1 LKLFSRSTERL
12 IGVDVSS
19 AGVKL
24 VELSQSRSGLKLES
38 MAMTQVSR
46 DAIVENAIID
56 STAVSG
62 AIRAALD
69 IARPTSR
76 KVAFAVSGNAA
87 IIKVITLP
95 AMSEFD
101 LESQIEFEADEYI
114 PYDNDEVFLDF
125 QILGEL
131 PNDPEQMEVVLVA
144 CKREVIED
152 YQLVLKDAGLEAV
165 CVDCSVF
172 CLETAAELLQEQMLN
187 GGSQQEAVYAL
198 INIGTHLININILCN
213 GRSMFVRDQFFDG
226 QNLTEEIR
234 NACNT
239 SYEAAEGT
247 KTDNFSGISQN
258 ALTSFYE
265 GLGSELVRSLD
276 FYVSNHSDHPVQKIY
291 ISGNCSLIPGIDREM
306 SERLGIETSVLNP
319 FSVIRASDRKFDA
332 AYLQRVGPAMMV
344 PVGLALRSFDE

>member
-1 LKLFSRSTERL
+1 LKLFSRNAERL
-12 IGVDVSS
+12 IGVDVSP

-38 MAMTQVSR
+38 MAMTQIPR

-69 IARPTSR
+69 IAKPTSR

-87 IIKVITLP
+87 IIKMINLP
-95 AMSEFD
+95 AMSEFE
-101 LESQIEFEADEYI
+101 LEPQIEFEANEYI

-125 QILGEL
+125 QILGEV
-131 PNDPEQMEVVLVA
+131 PNDPDQMEVVLAA

-165 CVDCSVF
+165 CADCSVF
-172 CLETAAELLQEQMLN
+172 CLETAADLLQEQIL
-187 GGSQQEAVYAL
+187 GGGGQQEAVYAL
-198 INIGTHLININILCN
+198 VNIGTHLININILRN

-226 QNLTEEIR
+226 QSLTGEIQ
-234 NACNT
+234 NACST
-239 SYEAAEGT
+239 SYDAAEGM
-247 KTDNFSGISQN
+247 KADNSVGTSQN
-258 ALTSFYE
+258 ILASFYE
-265 GLGSELVRSLD
+265 GLGSDIVRSLD
-276 FYVSNHSDHPVQKIY
+276 FYTANHSDYPVQKIY
-291 ISGNCSLIPGIDREM
+291 ISGSCALIPGIGREM

-319 FSVIRASDRKFDA
+319 FSVIRVSGRKFDT